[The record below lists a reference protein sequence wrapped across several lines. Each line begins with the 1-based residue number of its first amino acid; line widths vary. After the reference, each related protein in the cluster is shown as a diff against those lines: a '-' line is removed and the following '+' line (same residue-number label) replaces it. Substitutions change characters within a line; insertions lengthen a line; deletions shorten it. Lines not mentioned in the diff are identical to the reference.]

1 MKCESKRI
9 YFSEERAVTMKYRLA
24 KIFEKDYHVY
34 KCTNCTFW
42 HLSTRADG
50 VSPRDKRA

>member
-1 MKCESKRI
+1 MRCVEKRI

-24 KIFEKDYHVY
+24 KIFDKDYYVY
-34 KCTNCTFW
+34 HCTNCSFW

-50 VSPRDKRA
+50 VTPKHE